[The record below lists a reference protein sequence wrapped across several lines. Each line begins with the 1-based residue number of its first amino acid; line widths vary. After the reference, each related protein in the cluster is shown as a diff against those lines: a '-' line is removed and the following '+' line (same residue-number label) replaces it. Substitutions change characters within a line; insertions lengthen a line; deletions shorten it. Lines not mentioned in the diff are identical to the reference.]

1 MKVGREH
8 NVVLYAMRKWASS
21 ECDGILSVFCL
32 DNSPGRVYIETM
44 AILKAYELL
53 QHASFVSWNNI
64 HVVPIN
70 ERPQLLSPVRSRMA
84 VGVGGFVNVRSGLYR
99 GDMGQ
104 VVEIDEN
111 GEFFHVRVVPRIT
124 PPVPSRRLEKRA
136 RRNIVR
142 PVPQRLRKSEAIW
155 VFGETAVKDSGDGFK
170 FKGHFYDKN
179 GFRIIG
185 LRHYSVVETTPSLQH
200 ISIFLDAAIEEIEV
214 DHLDPKKPDSTSKPI
229 KPIKDYSDDDIFQIA
244 NIDPLQL
251 AAESYLNIGNV
262 VEVFEGAQR
271 GMLGRVVSVA
281 TNGTIQICETKHSE
295 TRSPPLLV
303 DLSLRE
309 VRLFLSVGESVSVKY
324 GVFAGRVGVVEV
336 VNGAHLVVR
345 ERGSFDEVSEA
356 QHLCSKAC

>member
-1 MKVGREH
+1 MGIIGVRRDPLR
-8 NVVLYAMRKWASS
+8 VLFGQLARPSLYRNHGNLKSVRAFTTCVIRLLEQHSRRSHQRATTTTFTCAQS
-21 ECDGILSVFCL
+21 DGCRR
-32 DNSPGRVYIETM
+32 GRVCECTQW
-44 AILKAYELL
+44 A
-53 QHASFVSWNNI
+53 
-64 HVVPIN
+64 
-70 ERPQLLSPVRSRMA
+70 LSRGYGAGCRDRREWRVFSCQSCPKNHPTRS
-84 VGVGGFVNVRSGLYR
+84 
-99 GDMGQ
+99 
-104 VVEIDEN
+104 
-111 GEFFHVRVVPRIT
+111 
-124 PPVPSRRLEKRA
+124 SRRLEKRA